1 MISYKALT
9 SASTILESVDDIK
22 LYESEIF
29 SSNGSILYPYDLST
43 TLTGVIYEDLK
54 DITDKFDDIR
64 WSLYSSNSRNFES
77 DKEWNEKHKGQNPI
91 TITKEEIDGKSIIQ
105 FEAYKNFSGIPG
117 DDTLVACSRI
127 SLIDTNDLLSSGI
140 KPENPYI
147 GQVWIDSSTDPATM
161 WMWNGVKWVQ
171 IGTVTAV
178 VKNLLRNSAFYT
190 YNYKYFDI
198 VGDTKLSFAPKV
210 EVKYDKKWLNLV
222 SETTEN
228 VPRGITQTTA
238 DTEKIYI
245 NDSYSFQF
253 LVRNNSEDS
262 NKIKINIYSIN
273 SDKVETK
280 IFEQER
286 VINKTISRFF
296 TTFKT
301 LNDTTNIR
309 VEITGLDGYKYN
321 FYITELA
328 LFNTA
333 NNYPWEPSP
342 YDSEI

>member
-140 KPENPYI
+140 KPEHPYI

-171 IGTVTAV
+171 IGTVTAA

-198 VGDTKLSFAPKV
+198 VGDTKLSFTPRV
-210 EVKYDKKWLNLV
+210 EAKDDKKWLNLV

-245 NDSYSFQF
+245 NDSYRFVYREYLSKPEV
-253 LVRNNSEDS
+253 LMRYGAYLSEED
-262 NKIKINIYSIN
+262 
-273 SDKVETK
+273 
-280 IFEQER
+280 
-286 VINKTISRFF
+286 
-296 TTFKT
+296 
-301 LNDTTNIR
+301 L
-309 VEITGLDGYKYN
+309 
-321 FYITELA
+321 
-328 LFNTA
+328 
-333 NNYPWEPSP
+333 
-342 YDSEI
+342 